1 MGDIQKL
8 TIDGKGYVLLSE
20 EDYEDLVD
28 TLEAQIVLARIA
40 AGEETW
46 PLEIVEARA
55 NGENAITVFRKYRGL
70 SVSDLAAAAGIS
82 QPYLSE
88 IEGGKKTG
96 SVDVLKRIATVL
108 KVDLDDLVVERE
120 AHQYGAS
127 TLPIAT

>member
-1 MGDIQKL
+1 MGNIQKL
-8 TIDGKGYVLLSE
+8 TIDGKGYILLSE

-28 TLEAQIVLARIA
+28 SLEAQIVLARIA

-55 NGENAITVFRKYRGL
+55 NGENSIAVFRKYRGL
-70 SVSDLAAAAGIS
+70 TVSDLAASAGIS

-96 SVDVLKRIATVL
+96 SVDVLKRIATAL
-108 KVDLDDLVVERE
+108 NVDLDDLVMERD
-120 AHQYGAS
+120 AHQ
-127 TLPIAT
+127 